1 MSAGA
6 ITLRKSYTCFPAHT
20 SGAPQGFTYKIPN
33 MKKLLFALSLV
44 FASATTAFSQ
54 VVVDGVNINNLQEVQ
69 MVRMIAQE
77 RFLSNKVTIF
87 IDYGQSINGGSRNRM
102 EVIDPSTSDRIKFNS
117 VMHAVNY
124 LIANGWSYVEAMVL
138 PSEGNASTTGGSTQY
153 LFVRNLTR

>member
-1 MSAGA
+1 
-6 ITLRKSYTCFPAHT
+6 
-20 SGAPQGFTYKIPN
+20 
-33 MKKLLFALSLV
+33 MKKVLLSLAFV
-44 FASATTAFSQ
+44 FGFAVTAFSQ

-102 EVIDPSTSDRIKFNS
+102 EVIDPNNGDRIRFNS

-124 LIANGWSYVEAMVL
+124 LIANGWVYVEAMVL
-138 PSEGNASTTGGSTQY
+138 PSEGNASSTGGSTQY
-153 LFVRNLTR
+153 LFVRNRG

>member
-1 MSAGA
+1 
-6 ITLRKSYTCFPAHT
+6 
-20 SGAPQGFTYKIPN
+20 
-33 MKKLLFALSLV
+33 MKKLFLALALV
-44 FASATTAFSQ
+44 VGTATAAFSQ
-54 VVVDGVNINNLQEVQ
+54 VVVDGVNINNLEEVQ

-102 EVIDPSTSDRIKFNS
+102 EVIDPSSSERIKFNS

-124 LIANGWSYVEAMVL
+124 LIANGWTYVEAMVL

-153 LFVRNLTR
+153 LFVRNTAR

>member
-1 MSAGA
+1 
-6 ITLRKSYTCFPAHT
+6 
-20 SGAPQGFTYKIPN
+20 
-33 MKKLLFALSLV
+33 MKKIVFALALMLGT
-44 FASATTAFSQ
+44 ATAAHSQ

-102 EVIDPSTSDRIKFNS
+102 EVIDPSNGDRIRFNS

-124 LIANGWSYVEAMVL
+124 LIANGWTYVEAMVL
-138 PSEGNASTTGGSTQY
+138 PTEGNASSTGGSTQY
-153 LFVRNLTR
+153 LFVRNLAR

>member
-1 MSAGA
+1 
-6 ITLRKSYTCFPAHT
+6 
-20 SGAPQGFTYKIPN
+20 
-33 MKKLLFALSLV
+33 MKKLFLALALV
-44 FASATTAFSQ
+44 VGTATAAFSQ
-54 VVVDGVNINNLQEVQ
+54 VVVDGVNINNLDEVQ

-102 EVIDPSTSDRIKFNS
+102 EVVDPSNGDRIKFNS

-124 LIANGWSYVEAMVL
+124 LIANGWTYVEAMVL

-153 LFVRNLTR
+153 LFVRNAAR